1 ARPLALESHVA
12 FMPRLGII
20 GTGLIGASIG
30 LAAHSR
36 GWEVL
41 GYDRDP
47 AAASG
52 ALIGDAI
59 DRVAERAEIY
69 AACSVIAIA
78 AHISG
83 TLEEIAALRKRI
95 LPRDQLVI
103 DVSSIKGPIATAAE
117 GIAAFVPTHPMA
129 GGERHGP
136 GAARSDLFEGRSW
149 CYVPTRDEQRTARA
163 RAFIEELGAK
173 PVKVDA
179 REHDAIVALTSH
191 LPQLLAYAFAQCV
204 SERSGPNPEL
214 MDALCGPAGRE
225 FLRLGRSSPQMW
237 DEIFS
242 ANGEALRRELVRFLA
257 AVDDRAGRDIPGH
270 NPH

>member
-1 ARPLALESHVA
+1 
-12 FMPRLGII
+12 MPRLGII

-30 LAAHSR
+30 LAAQAR
-36 GWEVL
+36 GWDVL

-47 AAASG
+47 DASSG
-52 ALIGDAI
+52 ALAGDAI
-59 DRVAERAEIY
+59 DRVAEHDEIY
-69 AACSVIAIA
+69 AQCSVIAIA

-83 TLEEIAALRKRI
+83 TLDEIATLRKRI
-95 LPRDQLVI
+95 LHRDQLVI
-103 DVSSIKGPIATAAE
+103 DISSVKGPIAQAAV

-136 GAARSDLFEGRSW
+136 GAARADLFEGRSW
-149 CYVPTRDEQRTARA
+149 CYVPTADEQRTARA

-173 PVKVDA
+173 PVAVDA

-204 SERSGPNPEL
+204 HERSGPDPGL
-214 MDALCGPAGRE
+214 VDALCGPAARE
-225 FLRLGRSSPQMW
+225 LLRLGRSSPQMW

-242 ANGEALRRELVRFLA
+242 ANGEALRRELARFFA
-257 AVDDRAGRDIPGH
+257 ALDDR
-270 NPH
+270 

>member
-1 ARPLALESHVA
+1 
-12 FMPRLGII
+12 MPRLGII

-30 LAAHSR
+30 LAAQAR

-59 DRVAERAEIY
+59 DRVAQRDEIY
-69 AACSVIAIA
+69 AACTVVAIA
-78 AHISG
+78 AHIGG
-83 TLEEIAALRKRI
+83 TLDEIAALRRRI
-95 LPRDQLVI
+95 LPRDQLII
-103 DVSSIKGPIATAAE
+103 DVSSIKAPIAAAAD
-117 GIAAFVPTHPMA
+117 GVAAFVPTHPMA

-136 GAARSDLFEGRSW
+136 GAARCDLFKGRFW
-149 CYVPTRDEQRTARA
+149 CYVPTADEQRTVRA

-191 LPQLLAYAFAQCV
+191 LPQLLAYAFTQRV
-204 SERSGPNPEL
+204 NERSGPNPEL
-214 MDALCGPAGRE
+214 VDALCGPAARE

-242 ANGEALRRELVRFLA
+242 ANSAALRAELSRFLA
-257 AVDDRAGRDIPGH
+257 TIDDRRISGH
-270 NPH
+270 QP

>member
-1 ARPLALESHVA
+1 MR
-12 FMPRLGII
+12 RLGII

-30 LAAHSR
+30 LGARAR

-41 GYDRDP
+41 GYDRDS

-59 DRVAERAEIY
+59 DRVAERDEIY
-69 AACSVIAIA
+69 AECSVIAIA

-83 TLEEIAALRKRI
+83 TLDEIAALRKRI
-95 LPRDQLVI
+95 LPCDQLII
-103 DVSSIKGPIATAAE
+103 DVSSIKVPIVAAAE
-117 GIAAFVPTHPMA
+117 SIAAFVPTHPMA

-136 GAARSDLFEGRSW
+136 GAARGDLFEGRYW
-149 CYVPTRDEQRTARA
+149 CYVPTADEQRTSQA

-173 PVKVDA
+173 PFKVDA

-204 SERSGPNPEL
+204 SERAGPNPEL
-214 MDALCGPAGRE
+214 IEALCGPAARE

-242 ANGEALRRELVRFLA
+242 VNSEALRHELARFLEA
-257 AVDDRAGRDIPGH
+257 IDDPRIPG
-270 NPH
+270 

>member
-1 ARPLALESHVA
+1 
-12 FMPRLGII
+12 MPRLGVI

-30 LAAHSR
+30 LAAQAR

-47 AAASG
+47 AAAAG
-52 ALIGDAI
+52 ALINESI
-59 DRVAERAEIY
+59 DRVVEREEIY
-69 AACSVIAIA
+69 VQSAVVVIA
-78 AHISG
+78 AHVSA
-83 TLEEIAALRKRI
+83 TLDEIGELRRRI
-95 LPRDQLVI
+95 LPREQLVI
-103 DVSSIKGPIATAAE
+103 DVSSVKVPIAAAAE

-136 GAARSDLFEGRSW
+136 GAARADLFEGRFW
-149 CYVPTRDEQRTARA
+149 CYVVTSDEARTAQA

-179 REHDAIVALTSH
+179 REHDSIVALTSH
-191 LPQLLAYAFAQCV
+191 LPQLLAYAFTQCV
-204 SERSGPNPEL
+204 HERSSPNPEL
-214 MDALCGPAGRE
+214 VDALCGPAARE

-242 ANGEALRRELVRFLA
+242 ANNEALRAELARFLA
-257 AVDDRAGRDIPGH
+257 AVDDRG
-270 NPH
+270 

>member
-1 ARPLALESHVA
+1 
-12 FMPRLGII
+12 MPRLGII

-30 LAAHSR
+30 LATQAR

-59 DRVAERAEIY
+59 DRVAERDEIY
-69 AACSVIAIA
+69 AECSVIAIA

-83 TLEEIAALRKRI
+83 TLDEVGTLRRRI
-95 LPRDQLVI
+95 LHRDQLVI
-103 DVSSIKGPIATAAE
+103 DVSSVKAPIAAAAQ

-136 GAARSDLFEGRSW
+136 GAARGDLFEGRSW
-149 CYVPTRDEQRTARA
+149 CYVPTADEQRTLRA

-191 LPQLLAYAFAQCV
+191 LPQLLAYAFTQCV
-204 SERSGPNPEL
+204 HERYGLNPEL
-214 MDALCGPAGRE
+214 VDALCGPAARE

-242 ANGEALRRELVRFLA
+242 ANNQTLRAELTRFLA
-257 AVDDRAGRDIPGH
+257 ALDDRRISG
-270 NPH
+270 

>member
-1 ARPLALESHVA
+1 
-12 FMPRLGII
+12 MPRLGII

-30 LAAHSR
+30 LAAAAR

-59 DRVAERAEIY
+59 DRVAERDEIY
-69 AACSVIAIA
+69 AVCSVIAIA
-78 AHISG
+78 AHITG
-83 TLEEIAALRKRI
+83 TLVEIGTLRKRI
-95 LPRDQLVI
+95 LRPEQLVI
-103 DVSSIKGPIATAAE
+103 DVGSVKAPIAKAAE

-136 GAARSDLFEGRSW
+136 GAARGDLFEGRYW
-149 CYVPTRDEQRTARA
+149 CYVPTADEQRTAQA
-163 RAFIEELGAK
+163 RTFIEGLGAR

-191 LPQLLAYAFAQCV
+191 LPQLLAYAFTQCV
-204 SERSGPNPEL
+204 NERAGRDPEL
-214 MDALCGPAGRE
+214 VDALCGPAARE

-242 ANGEALRRELVRFLA
+242 ANNQALRAEMTRFLA
-257 AVDDRAGRDIPGH
+257 AVDERRTPGSDARDG
-270 NPH
+270 